1 MSSTPGQPGAGPSRR
16 GFIGAVGGAAALSSI
31 PVLLPSGTAAAAP
44 AAKAGPARK
53 LAAGANLTSES
64 RTFLSPSAVTRVEG
78 SVENAGALINGGT
91 ATLTATAGG
100 TAPLI
105 VLDYDQIVG
114 GQPQF
119 LVSGVTGDVTLQA
132 IYSQSLPYLLPG
144 GDGFGTDNKAG
155 ERTISFVGVPG
166 GAQLSRLENYPVT
179 GPGPILG
186 HLLQAGQRFQAIT
199 LLGTGSVQVS
209 GVGFRPSFRL
219 DTPDDPWA
227 GTFTCS
233 DHNLNKIWQ
242 IGVHTVNACSVPVG
256 SVPPLYEATRDG
268 LVVYGCEYA
277 AYRPGGA
284 WTDYTASFNIE
295 ILQNEASWLVRSDS
309 MSTGTMMVL
318 CAGDDALPVSTPN
331 TLRIFIMNQGP
342 QALIAVVPMPFKVAA
357 NTVYPVS
364 VTVAGK
370 TLTVTIKGM
379 QVYKSAVSGM
389 EASGSF
395 GFANSQG
402 ALSRAT
408 GLKVTSSAGTVLLS
422 EELTGPKTHDFI
434 DACLAGTNVTPS
446 IMDGAMRD
454 RLVWSGDMGI
464 STLTVLCSTFDNQ
477 YLTGS
482 VEQFLLYQQ
491 ADGSIPIAAPA
502 QGKGLAVTGSFGPPP
517 SFSTQDYT
525 MQQVTDSYQYWMFS
539 GDLVWL
545 TRYWPAIRG
554 IMTWL
559 ATQIGSDGLMSGA
572 GPLATMMSS
581 NAHYYGCL
589 RQAGQMAT
597 AAGDTASATAYAAV
611 APAFGKKVNS
621 LLFNKSAG
629 MYSAATAQPTVFDEI
644 GNGYALLYG
653 LPTLDPSID
662 VATLAANLTKALAG
676 PKGPC
681 ESSSAVPSGNIAPYE
696 VGWEVLGRYA
706 AGQSQS
712 ALDLIRQVWGLMLP
726 ENTPYYSGG
735 CWEYIAQTGLPGLA
749 AGTSLAHGW
758 SSGATPALSMYV
770 LGGRPLTP
778 GYKTFLVEPQP
789 GDLGWASGRVPTP
802 EGPVA
807 IDWTAN
813 AHATAGFTLK
823 VNVPPGTKGYAGVPS
838 TAAQGTVDGITTAP
852 VTVPGHI
859 GLDKYLYFGPLMPG
873 SHRIVVD

>member
-1 MSSTPGQPGAGPSRR
+1 MSSASGQSGTGPSRR

-31 PVLLPSGTAAAAP
+31 PVLLSPGTAAAATVAKTDP
-44 AAKAGPARK
+44 ALESATDATR
-53 LAAGANLTSES
+53 TSES
-64 RTFLSPSAVTRVEG
+64 RNFLSPSAVT
-78 SVENAGALINGGT
+78 SVQGNVLNAGALVNGGT
-91 ATLTATAGG
+91 ATLTVKAGG

-114 GQPQF
+114 GQPVF
-119 LVSGVTGDVTLQA
+119 LISRVTGDVTLQA

-144 GDGFGTDNKAG
+144 GDGFGTNNDAG

-166 GAQLSRLENYPVT
+166 GAQLSRVENYQVT
-179 GPGPILG
+179 SPGPVIG

-199 LLGTGSVQVS
+199 LLGSGSVQIS
-209 GVGFRPSFRL
+209 RVGFLPSFRL
-219 DTPDDPWA
+219 DTPDDPRA
-227 GTFTCS
+227 GAFTCS
-233 DHNLNKIWQ
+233 DQSLNKIWQ

-256 SVPPLYEATRDG
+256 SVPAFYEATRDG
-268 LVVYGCEYA
+268 LVVYGCEYT

-318 CAGDDALPVSTPN
+318 CAGDDTLPVSTPD

-364 VTVAGK
+364 VTVAGT
-370 TLTVTIKGM
+370 TLTVTINGT
-379 QVYKSAVSGM
+379 QVYQGAVSGM

-402 ALSRAT
+402 ALSRVT
-408 GLKVTSSAGTVLLS
+408 GLKVTSSAGTVLLD
-422 EELTGPKTHDFI
+422 ENLTGPGTQAFI

-464 STLTVLCSTFDNQ
+464 STLTVLCSTFDNK

-491 ADGSIPIAAPA
+491 PNGSIPIAAPA

-525 MQQVTDSYQYWMFS
+525 MAQVTDSYQYWMFS
-539 GDLVWL
+539 GDTAWL
-545 TRYWPAIRG
+545 TKNWSAIRA

-559 ATQIGSDGLMSGA
+559 AGQLGSNGLMSGA
-572 GPLATMMSS
+572 GPLATQMSS

-589 RQAGQMAT
+589 GQAEQMAT
-597 AAGDTASATAYAAV
+597 AVGDTASAATYATQ
-611 APAFGKKVNS
+611 APAFGKNLNS
-621 LLFNKSAG
+621 LLFNQSAG
-629 MYSAATAQPTVFDEI
+629 MYSASTTQPSVFDEI
-644 GNGYALLYG
+644 GNGFALLYG
-653 LPTLDPSID
+653 LPALDPSID
-662 VATLAANLTKALAG
+662 VATLAASLTKALAG

-696 VGWEVLGRYA
+696 TGWEVLGRLA
-706 AGQSQS
+706 TGQAQS

-735 CWEYIAQTGLPGLA
+735 CWEYVAQTGLPGLGP
-749 AGTSLAHGW
+749 GTSLAHGW

-789 GDLGWASGRVPTP
+789 GDLSWASGRVPTP
-802 EGPVA
+802 EGPVT
-807 IDWTAN
+807 IDWTAHTHG
-813 AHATAGFTLK
+813 ASGFTLK
-823 VNVPPGTKGYAGVPS
+823 VQVPRGTRGYAGVPS
-838 TAAQGTVDGITTAP
+838 TAARGTVDGISAAP
-852 VTVPGHI
+852 VTVPGYG

-873 SHRIVVD
+873 NHTITVA